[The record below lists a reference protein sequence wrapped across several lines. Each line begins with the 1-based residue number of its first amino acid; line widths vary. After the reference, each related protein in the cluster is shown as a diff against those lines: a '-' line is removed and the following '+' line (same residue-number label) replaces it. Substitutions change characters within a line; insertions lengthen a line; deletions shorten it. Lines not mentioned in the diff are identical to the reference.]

1 MCMGNFYVQFH
12 KHFQQHFFGG
22 KYNINIVI
30 FDVMNMI
37 RLKLY
42 FKSLISYNLIFVQK
56 IKVAFKSQ
64 SGNI

>member
-1 MCMGNFYVQFH
+1 MRMGSFYVQLH
-12 KHFQQHFFGG
+12 KHFQQHTFGG
-22 KYNINIVI
+22 KYKINIVI
-30 FDVMNMI
+30 FDIVNMI
-37 RLKLY
+37 RLKLC